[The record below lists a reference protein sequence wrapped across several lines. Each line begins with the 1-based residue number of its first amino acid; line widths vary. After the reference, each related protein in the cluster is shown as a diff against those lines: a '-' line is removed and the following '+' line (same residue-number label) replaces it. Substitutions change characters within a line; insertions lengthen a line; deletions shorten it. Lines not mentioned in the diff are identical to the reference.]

1 MNRVNSG
8 AFFRT
13 AVTAMLLLATITG
26 CKPAATTTEGAAN
39 AATTTEATAVSA
51 DNWQWLFNGESVDAW
66 TGNGGKALGE
76 QWQIIDN
83 ALVLTAGGGGD
94 IVSKQSFTD
103 FELELEWQIAASG
116 NSGIFYKVA
125 GTDGAVW
132 SSGLEYQLL
141 DEDNY
146 PGHDKPIHFSASL
159 FDIYAPQ
166 VDAHLPAGSWNT
178 TRIVVRHPQVQH
190 WLNGKLVL
198 QFELG
203 SADWQQRT
211 ANSKFAQMDAFAKSE
226 RGHIALQDHGDRVAF
241 RQIRIRAL

>member
-13 AVTAMLLLATITG
+13 AALGMLLSAAITG
-26 CKPAATTTEGAAN
+26 CKPAATTTESTVQA
-39 AATTTEATAVSA
+39 AATTTAAA
-51 DNWQWLFNGESVDAW
+51 APWQWLFNGDSMAAW
-66 TGNGGKALGE
+66 TGNGGKAPGE
-76 QWQIIDN
+76 QWQIIDST
-83 ALVLTAGGGGD
+83 LVLTAGGGGD
-94 IVSKQSFTD
+94 IVSKQSFSD
-103 FELELEWQIAASG
+103 FELELEWQIAAAG

-125 GTDGAVW
+125 GVDGAVW

-141 DEDNY
+141 DDDNY
-146 PGHDKPIHFSASL
+146 PGHDNPIHFSASL

-178 TRIVVRHPQVQH
+178 TRIVVRHPQVEH

-203 SADWQQRT
+203 SADWLQRT
-211 ANSKFAQMDAFAKSE
+211 ANSKFATMDAFAKTE